1 MLPNTNYGKQYG
13 LSLVEL
19 MVSLAIGSFLI
30 VGALTV
36 YTQNRATYIT
46 NEQLAR
52 VQENAQ
58 FALDVIEP
66 HVRLASYWGQ
76 TSRWGDIE
84 GVRTDAD
91 PNPNALTTPANNC
104 GVGFA
109 WDFERSMEGIDNDY
123 TLGCAAAH
131 PAQANSDVLIIRHA
145 GVDPVAADASKLQIR
160 SSRTRGV
167 LFSDGVEPN
176 LAGGVTEDTYDVSVN
191 AFYVASRSDLLDD
204 YPSLR
209 RKTLTVDGGA
219 PAFVDQEIA
228 PGVENFQVRFGLDT
242 DGDNSVDR
250 YVDPD
255 SALMDPADPTFITGT
270 TVLTARIWLL
280 MRAQRF
286 ETGIIDNRNYAFANV
301 DLGQFNDRFRR
312 LLVSKTILLHNTR
325 L

>member
-1 MLPNTNYGKQYG
+1 MRNMTHNSHQVG

-30 VGALTV
+30 IGAITV

-66 HVRLASYWGQ
+66 HVRLANYWGQ
-76 TSRWGDIE
+76 TSRWGDID

-91 PNPNALTTPANNC
+91 DNPRALTTPANNC
-104 GVGFA
+104 GVAFA
-109 WDFERSMEGIDNDY
+109 WDFERSMTGIDNDY
-123 TLGCAAAH
+123 TLACGAAH
-131 PAQANSDVLIIRHA
+131 SAQPNSDVLVIRHA
-145 GVDPVAADASKLQIR
+145 SVDPVAADASKLQIR

-167 LFSDGVEPN
+167 LFSNGVEPD
-176 LAGGVTEDTYDVSVN
+176 LAGGDTEDTYDVSVN
-191 AFYVASRSDLLDD
+191 AFYVASESDLLDD

-209 RKTLTVDGGA
+209 RKTLTVDGGG

-250 YVDPD
+250 YVDPG
-255 SALMDPADPTFITGT
+255 SGLMDPDDGAFIVGT
-270 TVLTARIWLL
+270 KVMTARIWLL
-280 MRAQRF
+280 MRAQRI